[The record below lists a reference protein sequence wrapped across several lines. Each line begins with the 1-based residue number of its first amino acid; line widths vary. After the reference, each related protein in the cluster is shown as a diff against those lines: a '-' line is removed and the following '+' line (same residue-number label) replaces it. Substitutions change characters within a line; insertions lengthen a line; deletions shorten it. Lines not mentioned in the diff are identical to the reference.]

1 MLKVFGDGC
10 LRSSACVCWDN
21 LVEDVEIKQRVLGK
35 DAKLADELINLYQL
49 K

>member
-10 LRSSACVCWDN
+10 LRSSAYVCWDN
-21 LVEDVEIKQRVLGK
+21 LVKDVEVKQRVLSK
-35 DAKLADELINLYQL
+35 DAKLADELVNHYQL